1 MLARSRAL
9 LTAVLSRARR
19 GLELVKSFI
28 GPDEFAL
35 VGGLIF
41 IGVGL
46 WNLWRPG
53 VFIVPGAVLVWIA
66 LPERKPFIERRPLPP
81 AKRRV

>member
-1 MLARSRAL
+1 MLERSRRVWQWIGQSERRSVAWLTQL
-9 LTAVLSRARR
+9 L
-19 GLELVKSFI
+19 
-28 GPDEFAL
+28 GPDELAL
-35 VGGLIF
+35 VGGLVL